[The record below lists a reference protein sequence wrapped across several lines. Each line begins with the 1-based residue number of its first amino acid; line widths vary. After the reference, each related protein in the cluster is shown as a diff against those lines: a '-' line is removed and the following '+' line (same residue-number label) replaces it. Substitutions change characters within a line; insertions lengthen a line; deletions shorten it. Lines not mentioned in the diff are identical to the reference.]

1 MPATVTPNLSL
12 LELSLRSLQ
21 LPTYQPTQSLPLVPL
36 QETNQDGD
44 QDIQSSQLQYRP
56 QSTGLFHQPKLKQDH
71 LEDPTVILN
80 HSSPLSQQLELPQT
94 THLSQL
100 IQLPELESQPP
111 QDSVLHTEDTTL
123 SKLTPVPSVESPS
136 DSEKKEDKTNICI

>member
-1 MPATVTPNLSL
+1 ML
-12 LELSLRSLQ
+12 LLLPSRLLQ
-21 LPTYQPTQSLPLVPL
+21 LLTFQLIQSSLPELL